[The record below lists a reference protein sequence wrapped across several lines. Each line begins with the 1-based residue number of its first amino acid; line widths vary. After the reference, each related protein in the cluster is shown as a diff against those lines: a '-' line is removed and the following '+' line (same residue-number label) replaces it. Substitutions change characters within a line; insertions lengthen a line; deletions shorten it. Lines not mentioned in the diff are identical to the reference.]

1 MEREV
6 NKMCNELKK
15 TMTKKAYK
23 ALQKSHRA
31 TNGFN
36 TGTRTMKSDKH
47 PSRAR
52 RKEMEREVEE
62 E

>member
-1 MEREV
+1 
-6 NKMCNELKK
+6 MCNLLKK

-23 ALQKSHRA
+23 ELQKSYRA

-36 TGTRTMKSDKH
+36 TGIRTHKSDKH

-52 RKEMEREVEE
+52 RKEMEREEE